1 MTDNRD
7 WFVKSVDGK
16 VYGPAKISKLVEWAK
31 DGRIEPTGFVS
42 TDRVDWLEACSI
54 DELEMKW
61 LVEVSPGDVFGPFH
75 RELVI
80 SLFKNGTVPATARA
94 YRLHEF
100 PIDQDPPPVE
110 KIVEKEV
117 PVEVEKIVEKE
128 VRVEVPVEVEKIV
141 EKEVPVEVEKIVEKE
156 VRVEVPVEV
165 EKIVEKEVRVE
176 VPVEVEKI
184 VEKEVRVEVPVPV
197 EVEKIVE
204 KKVLVEVPV
213 EKIVEK
219 EVRVEVPVEKIVEK
233 EVRVEVPVEK
243 IVEKEV
249 RVEVPVEVEKIVE
262 KVVEKEVRV
271 EVPVEKIVE
280 KEVRVEVPVEKVVE
294 VLPPPDDS
302 EPEPGE
308 PPPKIADLRFGGL
321 DRARLAALEK
331 AARQELMRGRR
342 MGMRGNLFGRR

>member
-42 TDRVDWLEACSI
+42 VDRVEWLEACTV
-54 DELEMKW
+54 DALEMKW

-80 SLFKNGTVPATARA
+80 SLFKDGTVPATARA

-117 PVEVEKIVEKE
+117 RVEVPVEKIVEKE
-128 VRVEVPVEVEKIV
+128 VRVEVP
-141 EKEVPVEVEKIVEKE
+141 VPVEVEKIVEKE

-184 VEKEVRVEVPVPV
+184 VEKEVRVEVPV
-197 EVEKIVE
+197 
-204 KKVLVEVPV
+204 
-213 EKIVEK
+213 
-219 EVRVEVPVEKIVEK
+219 
-233 EVRVEVPVEK
+233 EK

-262 KVVEKEVRV
+262 KIVEKEVRV

-331 AARQELMRGRR
+331 AARLELMRGRR
-342 MGMRGNLFGRR
+342 MGMHGNLFGRR

>member
-42 TDRVDWLEACSI
+42 VDRVEWLEACTV

-61 LVEVSPGDVFGPFH
+61 LVEISPGDVFGPFH

-80 SLFKNGTVPATARA
+80 NLFKNGTVPATARA

-141 EKEVPVEVEKIVEKE
+141 EKEV
-156 VRVEVPVEV
+156 RVEVPVEV

-176 VPVEVEKI
+176 VQ
-184 VEKEVRVEVPVPV
+184 VPV
-197 EVEKIVE
+197 E
-204 KKVLVEVPV
+204 V

>member
-42 TDRVDWLEACSI
+42 VDRVEWLEACTV
-54 DELEMKW
+54 DALEMKW

-117 PVEVEKIVEKE
+117 
-128 VRVEVPVEVEKIV
+128 R
-141 EKEVPVEVEKIVEKE
+141 
-156 VRVEVPVEV
+156 
-165 EKIVEKEVRVE
+165 
-176 VPVEVEKI
+176 
-184 VEKEVRVEVPVPV
+184 
-197 EVEKIVE
+197 
-204 KKVLVEVPV
+204 VEVPV

-219 EVRVEVPVEKIVEK
+219 EVRVEVPVEVEKIVEK

-294 VLPPPDDS
+294 KVVEVPVEKVVEVLPPPDDS

-342 MGMRGNLFGRR
+342 MGMHGNLFGRR

>member
-1 MTDNRD
+1 MQDTRD

-16 VYGPAKISKLVEWAK
+16 VYGPAKLSKLVEWAK

-42 TDRVDWLEACSI
+42 TDRVDWIEVGAV
-54 DELEMKW
+54 DALEMKW

-80 SLFKNGTVPATARA
+80 NLFKNGTVPATARA

-100 PIDQDPPPVE
+100 PIDQDPP
-110 KIVEKEV
+110 
-117 PVEVEKIVEKE
+117 
-128 VRVEVPVEVEKIV
+128 
-141 EKEVPVEVEKIVEKE
+141 
-156 VRVEVPVEV
+156 
-165 EKIVEKEVRVE
+165 
-176 VPVEVEKI
+176 
-184 VEKEVRVEVPVPV
+184 
-197 EVEKIVE
+197 
-204 KKVLVEVPV
+204 PV

-262 KVVEKEVRV
+262 VPVEKIVEKEVRV
-271 EVPVEKIVE
+271 EVPVEVEKIVEVPVEKIVEKVVEVPVEKIVEKVVE

-302 EPEPGE
+302 QPQPGE

-321 DRARLAALEK
+321 DRARLAALER

-342 MGMRGNLFGRR
+342 MGMHGNLFGRR

>member
-1 MTDNRD
+1 MTDNRN
-7 WFVKSVDGK
+7 WFVKSVGGK

-42 TDRVDWLEACSI
+42 VDRVEWLEACTV
-54 DELEMKW
+54 DALEMKW

-80 SLFKNGTVPATARA
+80 SLFKDGTVPATAHA

-117 PVEVEKIVEKE
+117 
-128 VRVEVPVEVEKIV
+128 
-141 EKEVPVEVEKIVEKE
+141 
-156 VRVEVPVEV
+156 
-165 EKIVEKEVRVE
+165 
-176 VPVEVEKI
+176 
-184 VEKEVRVEVPVPV
+184 
-197 EVEKIVE
+197 
-204 KKVLVEVPV
+204 
-213 EKIVEK
+213 
-219 EVRVEVPVEKIVEK
+219 RVEVPVEKV
-233 EVRVEVPVEK
+233 
-243 IVEKEV
+243 VEKEV

-280 KEVRVEVPVEKVVE
+280 KVVEVPVEKVIE

-308 PPPKIADLRFGGL
+308 PPPKIADLRLGGL

-331 AARQELMRGRR
+331 AARLELMRGRR
-342 MGMRGNLFGRR
+342 MGMHGNLFERR

>member
-1 MTDNRD
+1 MTDNRN
-7 WFVKSVDGK
+7 WFVKSVGGK

-42 TDRVDWLEACSI
+42 VDRVEWLEACTV
-54 DELEMKW
+54 DALEMKW

-80 SLFKNGTVPATARA
+80 SLFKDGTVPATAHA

-117 PVEVEKIVEKE
+117 
-128 VRVEVPVEVEKIV
+128 
-141 EKEVPVEVEKIVEKE
+141 
-156 VRVEVPVEV
+156 
-165 EKIVEKEVRVE
+165 
-176 VPVEVEKI
+176 
-184 VEKEVRVEVPVPV
+184 
-197 EVEKIVE
+197 
-204 KKVLVEVPV
+204 
-213 EKIVEK
+213 
-219 EVRVEVPVEKIVEK
+219 RVEVPVEKV
-233 EVRVEVPVEK
+233 
-243 IVEKEV
+243 VEKEV

-280 KEVRVEVPVEKVVE
+280 KVVEVPVEKVIE

-331 AARQELMRGRR
+331 AARLELMRGRR
-342 MGMRGNLFGRR
+342 MGMHGNLFERR

>member
-42 TDRVDWLEACSI
+42 VDRVEWLEACTV
-54 DELEMKW
+54 DALEMKW

-80 SLFKNGTVPATARA
+80 SLFKDGTVPATARA

-117 PVEVEKIVEKE
+117 
-128 VRVEVPVEVEKIV
+128 RVEVP
-141 EKEVPVEVEKIVEKE
+141 
-156 VRVEVPVEV
+156 
-165 EKIVEKEVRVE
+165 
-176 VPVEVEKI
+176 VEKI

-197 EVEKIVE
+197 E
-204 KKVLVEVPV
+204 
-213 EKIVEK
+213 
-219 EVRVEVPVEKIVEK
+219 VEKIVEK

-262 KVVEKEVRV
+262 KVVEKEVRVEVPVEKIVEKEVRV

-331 AARQELMRGRR
+331 AARLELMRGRR
-342 MGMRGNLFGRR
+342 MGMHGNLFGRR

>member
-80 SLFKNGTVPATARA
+80 NLFKNGTVPETARA

-141 EKEVPVEVEKIVEKE
+141 EKEV
-156 VRVEVPVEV
+156 R
-165 EKIVEKEVRVE
+165 
-176 VPVEVEKI
+176 
-184 VEKEVRVEVPVPV
+184 
-197 EVEKIVE
+197 
-204 KKVLVEVPV
+204 
-213 EKIVEK
+213 
-219 EVRVEVPVEKIVEK
+219 
-233 EVRVEVPVEK
+233 
-243 IVEKEV
+243 
-249 RVEVPVEVEKIVE
+249 
-262 KVVEKEVRV
+262 
-271 EVPVEKIVE
+271 
-280 KEVRVEVPVEKVVE
+280 
-294 VLPPPDDS
+294 S
-302 EPEPGE
+302 SG
-308 PPPKIADLRFGGL
+308 
-321 DRARLAALEK
+321 
-331 AARQELMRGRR
+331 
-342 MGMRGNLFGRR
+342 

>member
-1 MTDNRD
+1 M
-7 WFVKSVDGK
+7 KSVDGK

-42 TDRVDWLEACSI
+42 VDRVEWLEACTV

-80 SLFKNGTVPATARA
+80 NLFKNGTVPATARA

-100 PIDQDPPPVE
+100 PIDQDPPP
-110 KIVEKEV
+110 
-117 PVEVEKIVEKE
+117 VEKIVEKE

-156 VRVEVPVEV
+156 VRVEVPV
-165 EKIVEKEVRVE
+165 
-176 VPVEVEKI
+176 PVEVEKI
-184 VEKEVRVEVPVPV
+184 VEKE
-197 EVEKIVE
+197 
-204 KKVLVEVPV
+204 VLVEVPV

>member
-42 TDRVDWLEACSI
+42 VDRVEWLEACTV
-54 DELEMKW
+54 DALEMKW

-117 PVEVEKIVEKE
+117 
-128 VRVEVPVEVEKIV
+128 
-141 EKEVPVEVEKIVEKE
+141 
-156 VRVEVPVEV
+156 
-165 EKIVEKEVRVE
+165 RVE

-197 EVEKIVE
+197 EVEKV
-204 KKVLVEVPV
+204 
-213 EKIVEK
+213 
-219 EVRVEVPVEKIVEK
+219 VEK

-280 KEVRVEVPVEKVVE
+280 KEVRVEVPVEKVVEKVVEVPVEKVVE

>member
-7 WFVKSVDGK
+7 WFVKSVDEK

-42 TDRVDWLEACSI
+42 VDRVEWLEACTV
-54 DELEMKW
+54 DALEMKW

-117 PVEVEKIVEKE
+117 
-128 VRVEVPVEVEKIV
+128 RVEVP
-141 EKEVPVEVEKIVEKE
+141 
-156 VRVEVPVEV
+156 
-165 EKIVEKEVRVE
+165 
-176 VPVEVEKI
+176 VEKI

-197 EVEKIVE
+197 E
-204 KKVLVEVPV
+204 
-213 EKIVEK
+213 
-219 EVRVEVPVEKIVEK
+219 VEKIVEK

-294 VLPPPDDS
+294 KVVEVPVEKVVEVLPPPDDS

-342 MGMRGNLFGRR
+342 MGMHGNLFGRR

>member
-7 WFVKSVDGK
+7 WFVKSVDAK

-42 TDRVDWLEACSI
+42 VDRVEWLEACTV
-54 DELEMKW
+54 DALEMKW

-117 PVEVEKIVEKE
+117 
-128 VRVEVPVEVEKIV
+128 RVEVP
-141 EKEVPVEVEKIVEKE
+141 
-156 VRVEVPVEV
+156 
-165 EKIVEKEVRVE
+165 
-176 VPVEVEKI
+176 VEKI

-197 EVEKIVE
+197 E
-204 KKVLVEVPV
+204 
-213 EKIVEK
+213 
-219 EVRVEVPVEKIVEK
+219 VEKIVEK

-294 VLPPPDDS
+294 KVVEVPVEKVVEVLPPPDDS

-342 MGMRGNLFGRR
+342 MGMHGNLFGRR

>member
-42 TDRVDWLEACSI
+42 VDRVEWLEACTV
-54 DELEMKW
+54 DALEMKW

-80 SLFKNGTVPATARA
+80 SLFKDGTVPATARA

-117 PVEVEKIVEKE
+117 
-128 VRVEVPVEVEKIV
+128 RVEVP
-141 EKEVPVEVEKIVEKE
+141 
-156 VRVEVPVEV
+156 
-165 EKIVEKEVRVE
+165 
-176 VPVEVEKI
+176 VEKI

-204 KKVLVEVPV
+204 K
-213 EKIVEK
+213 
-219 EVRVEVPVEKIVEK
+219 EVRVEVPVEVEKIVEK

-271 EVPVEKIVE
+271 EVPVEKV
-280 KEVRVEVPVEKVVE
+280 VEVPVEKVVE

-342 MGMRGNLFGRR
+342 MGMHGNLFGRR

>member
-1 MTDNRD
+1 
-7 WFVKSVDGK
+7 
-16 VYGPAKISKLVEWAK
+16 
-31 DGRIEPTGFVS
+31 
-42 TDRVDWLEACSI
+42 
-54 DELEMKW
+54 MKW

-80 SLFKNGTVPATARA
+80 SLFKNGTVPPTARA

-117 PVEVEKIVEKE
+117 
-128 VRVEVPVEVEKIV
+128 RVEVP
-141 EKEVPVEVEKIVEKE
+141 
-156 VRVEVPVEV
+156 V

-204 KKVLVEVPV
+204 K
-213 EKIVEK
+213 
-219 EVRVEVPVEKIVEK
+219 
-233 EVRVEVPVEK
+233 
-243 IVEKEV
+243 EV

-271 EVPVEKIVE
+271 EVPVEKVVE
-280 KEVRVEVPVEKVVE
+280 KVVEVPVEKVVE

-342 MGMRGNLFGRR
+342 MGMHGNLFGRR

>member
-42 TDRVDWLEACSI
+42 VDRVEWLEACTV

-61 LVEVSPGDVFGPFH
+61 LVEISPGDVFGPFH

-80 SLFKNGTVPATARA
+80 NLFKNGTVPATARA

-117 PVEVEKIVEKE
+117 P
-128 VRVEVPVEVEKIV
+128 
-141 EKEVPVEVEKIVEKE
+141 
-156 VRVEVPVEV
+156 RVEVPVEV

-197 EVEKIVE
+197 E
-204 KKVLVEVPV
+204 V

>member
-1 MTDNRD
+1 MQDTRD

-16 VYGPAKISKLVEWAK
+16 VYGPAKLSKLVEWAK

-42 TDRVDWLEACSI
+42 TDRVDWIEVGAV
-54 DELEMKW
+54 DALEMKW

-80 SLFKNGTVPATARA
+80 NLFKNGTVPATARA

-100 PIDQDPPPVE
+100 PIDQDPPP
-110 KIVEKEV
+110 
-117 PVEVEKIVEKE
+117 
-128 VRVEVPVEVEKIV
+128 
-141 EKEVPVEVEKIVEKE
+141 VEKIVEKE

-184 VEKEVRVEVPVPV
+184 VEKEVRVEVPV
-197 EVEKIVE
+197 
-204 KKVLVEVPV
+204 

-219 EVRVEVPVEKIVEK
+219 EVRVEVPVEVEK
-233 EVRVEVPVEK
+233 IVEVPVEK

-262 KVVEKEVRV
+262 VPVEKIVEKVV
-271 EVPVEKIVE
+271 EVPVEKIVEKVVE

-302 EPEPGE
+302 QPQPGE

-321 DRARLAALEK
+321 DRARLAALER

-342 MGMRGNLFGRR
+342 FGMGKIFGGKSR

>member
-42 TDRVDWLEACSI
+42 VDRVEWLEACTV
-54 DELEMKW
+54 DALEMKW

-117 PVEVEKIVEKE
+117 
-128 VRVEVPVEVEKIV
+128 R
-141 EKEVPVEVEKIVEKE
+141 
-156 VRVEVPVEV
+156 
-165 EKIVEKEVRVE
+165 
-176 VPVEVEKI
+176 
-184 VEKEVRVEVPVPV
+184 
-197 EVEKIVE
+197 
-204 KKVLVEVPV
+204 VEVPV

-219 EVRVEVPVEKIVEK
+219 EVRVEVPVEVEKIVEK

-294 VLPPPDDS
+294 KVVEVPVEKVVEVLPPPDDS

-342 MGMRGNLFGRR
+342 MSMHGNLFGRR

>member
-42 TDRVDWLEACSI
+42 VDRVEWLEACTV
-54 DELEMKW
+54 DALEMKW

-80 SLFKNGTVPATARA
+80 SLFKNGTVPASARA

-117 PVEVEKIVEKE
+117 
-128 VRVEVPVEVEKIV
+128 RVEVP
-141 EKEVPVEVEKIVEKE
+141 
-156 VRVEVPVEV
+156 
-165 EKIVEKEVRVE
+165 
-176 VPVEVEKI
+176 VEKI

-204 KKVLVEVPV
+204 KEVRVEVPV

-294 VLPPPDDS
+294 KVVEVLPPPDDS

-342 MGMRGNLFGRR
+342 MGMHGNLFGRR

>member
-1 MTDNRD
+1 MQDTRD

-16 VYGPAKISKLVEWAK
+16 VYGPAKLSKLVEWAK

-42 TDRVDWLEACSI
+42 TDRVDWIEVGAV
-54 DELEMKW
+54 DALEMKW

-80 SLFKNGTVPATARA
+80 NLFKNGTVPATARA

-110 KIVEKEV
+110 KIVEKEVRVEV

-156 VRVEVPVEV
+156 VRVEVPVE
-165 EKIVEKEVRVE
+165 KIVEKEVRVE

-184 VEKEVRVEVPVPV
+184 VE
-197 EVEKIVE
+197 
-204 KKVLVEVPV
+204 VPV

-219 EVRVEVPVEKIVEK
+219 V
-233 EVRVEVPVEK
+233 VEVPVEK

-262 KVVEKEVRV
+262 VPVEKIVEKVVEVPVEKIVEKEVRV
-271 EVPVEKIVE
+271 EVPVEKIVEKVVE

-302 EPEPGE
+302 QPQPGE

-321 DRARLAALEK
+321 DRARLAALER

-342 MGMRGNLFGRR
+342 FGMGKIFGGKSR

>member
-42 TDRVDWLEACSI
+42 VDRVEWLEACTV
-54 DELEMKW
+54 DALEMKW

-80 SLFKNGTVPATARA
+80 SLFKDGTVPATARA

-117 PVEVEKIVEKE
+117 
-128 VRVEVPVEVEKIV
+128 RVEVP
-141 EKEVPVEVEKIVEKE
+141 
-156 VRVEVPVEV
+156 
-165 EKIVEKEVRVE
+165 
-176 VPVEVEKI
+176 VEKI

-197 EVEKIVE
+197 E
-204 KKVLVEVPV
+204 
-213 EKIVEK
+213 
-219 EVRVEVPVEKIVEK
+219 VEKIVEK

-294 VLPPPDDS
+294 KVVEVPVEKVVEVLPPPDDS

-331 AARQELMRGRR
+331 AARLELMRGRR
-342 MGMRGNLFGRR
+342 MGMHGNLFGRR

>member
-42 TDRVDWLEACSI
+42 VDRVEWLEACTV
-54 DELEMKW
+54 DALEMKW

-117 PVEVEKIVEKE
+117 
-128 VRVEVPVEVEKIV
+128 RVEVP
-141 EKEVPVEVEKIVEKE
+141 
-156 VRVEVPVEV
+156 
-165 EKIVEKEVRVE
+165 
-176 VPVEVEKI
+176 VEKI

-197 EVEKIVE
+197 E
-204 KKVLVEVPV
+204 
-213 EKIVEK
+213 
-219 EVRVEVPVEKIVEK
+219 VEKIVEK

-294 VLPPPDDS
+294 KVVEVPVEKVVEVLPPPDDS

-342 MGMRGNLFGRR
+342 MGMHGNLFGRR

>member
-42 TDRVDWLEACSI
+42 VDRVEWLEACTV
-54 DELEMKW
+54 DALEMKW

-80 SLFKNGTVPATARA
+80 SLFKDGTVPATARA

-117 PVEVEKIVEKE
+117 RVEVPVEKIVEKE
-128 VRVEVPVEVEKIV
+128 VRVEVP
-141 EKEVPVEVEKIVEKE
+141 VPVEVEKIVEKE

-176 VPVEVEKI
+176 VPVE
-184 VEKEVRVEVPVPV
+184 
-197 EVEKIVE
+197 
-204 KKVLVEVPV
+204 
-213 EKIVEK
+213 
-219 EVRVEVPVEKIVEK
+219 
-233 EVRVEVPVEK
+233 
-243 IVEKEV
+243 
-249 RVEVPVEVEKIVE
+249 
-262 KVVEKEVRV
+262 KVVEKV
-271 EVPVEKIVE
+271 
-280 KEVRVEVPVEKVVE
+280 VEVPVEKVVE

-331 AARQELMRGRR
+331 AARLELMRGRR
-342 MGMRGNLFGRR
+342 MGMHGNLFGRR

>member
-141 EKEVPVEVEKIVEKE
+141 EKEV
-156 VRVEVPVEV
+156 
-165 EKIVEKEVRVE
+165 RVE

-204 KKVLVEVPV
+204 KEVLVEVPV

>member
-1 MTDNRD
+1 MTDNRN
-7 WFVKSVDGK
+7 WFVKSVGGK

-42 TDRVDWLEACSI
+42 VDRVEWLEACTV
-54 DELEMKW
+54 DALEMKW

-80 SLFKNGTVPATARA
+80 SLFKDGTVPATAHA

-100 PIDQDPPPVE
+100 PIDQDPP
-110 KIVEKEV
+110 
-117 PVEVEKIVEKE
+117 
-128 VRVEVPVEVEKIV
+128 
-141 EKEVPVEVEKIVEKE
+141 
-156 VRVEVPVEV
+156 
-165 EKIVEKEVRVE
+165 
-176 VPVEVEKI
+176 
-184 VEKEVRVEVPVPV
+184 
-197 EVEKIVE
+197 
-204 KKVLVEVPV
+204 
-213 EKIVEK
+213 
-219 EVRVEVPVEKIVEK
+219 PVEKIVEK

-280 KEVRVEVPVEKVVE
+280 KVVEVPVEKVIE

-308 PPPKIADLRFGGL
+308 PPPKIADLRLGGL

-331 AARQELMRGRR
+331 AARLELMRGRR
-342 MGMRGNLFGRR
+342 MGMHGNLFERR

>member
-1 MTDNRD
+1 MQDTRD

-16 VYGPAKISKLVEWAK
+16 VYGPAKLSKLVEWAK

-42 TDRVDWLEACSI
+42 TDRVDWIEVGAV
-54 DELEMKW
+54 DALEMKW

-80 SLFKNGTVPATARA
+80 NLFKNGTVPATARA

-117 PVEVEKIVEKE
+117 
-128 VRVEVPVEVEKIV
+128 RVEVPVE
-141 EKEVPVEVEKIVEKE
+141 
-156 VRVEVPVEV
+156 
-165 EKIVEKEVRVE
+165 
-176 VPVEVEKI
+176 
-184 VEKEVRVEVPVPV
+184 
-197 EVEKIVE
+197 
-204 KKVLVEVPV
+204 V

-262 KVVEKEVRV
+262 
-271 EVPVEKIVE
+271 VPVEKIVE
-280 KEVRVEVPVEKVVE
+280 KEVRVEVPVEVEKIVEVPVEKIVEKVVE

-302 EPEPGE
+302 QPQPGE

-321 DRARLAALEK
+321 DRARLAALER

-342 MGMRGNLFGRR
+342 FGMGKIFGGKSR

>member
-1 MTDNRD
+1 MIDNRN
-7 WFVKSVDGK
+7 WFVKSVGGK

-42 TDRVDWLEACSI
+42 VDRVEWLEACTV
-54 DELEMKW
+54 DALEMKW

-80 SLFKNGTVPATARA
+80 SLFKDGTVPATAHA

-117 PVEVEKIVEKE
+117 
-128 VRVEVPVEVEKIV
+128 
-141 EKEVPVEVEKIVEKE
+141 
-156 VRVEVPVEV
+156 
-165 EKIVEKEVRVE
+165 
-176 VPVEVEKI
+176 
-184 VEKEVRVEVPVPV
+184 
-197 EVEKIVE
+197 
-204 KKVLVEVPV
+204 
-213 EKIVEK
+213 
-219 EVRVEVPVEKIVEK
+219 RVEVPVEKV
-233 EVRVEVPVEK
+233 
-243 IVEKEV
+243 VEKEV

-280 KEVRVEVPVEKVVE
+280 KVVEVPVEKVIE

-308 PPPKIADLRFGGL
+308 PPPKIADLRLGGL

-331 AARQELMRGRR
+331 AARLELMRGRR
-342 MGMRGNLFGRR
+342 MGMHGNLFERR

>member
-1 MTDNRD
+1 MQDTRD

-16 VYGPAKISKLVEWAK
+16 VYGPAKLSKLVEWAK

-42 TDRVDWLEACSI
+42 TDRVDWIEVGAV
-54 DELEMKW
+54 DALEMKW

-80 SLFKNGTVPATARA
+80 NLFKNGTVPATARA
-94 YRLHEF
+94 YRLHEL

-117 PVEVEKIVEKE
+117 
-128 VRVEVPVEVEKIV
+128 RVEVPVE
-141 EKEVPVEVEKIVEKE
+141 
-156 VRVEVPVEV
+156 
-165 EKIVEKEVRVE
+165 
-176 VPVEVEKI
+176 
-184 VEKEVRVEVPVPV
+184 
-197 EVEKIVE
+197 
-204 KKVLVEVPV
+204 
-213 EKIVEK
+213 
-219 EVRVEVPVEKIVEK
+219 VEKIVEK

-262 KVVEKEVRV
+262 VPVEKIVEKEVRV
-271 EVPVEKIVE
+271 EVPVEVEKIVEVPVEKIVEKVVEVPVEKIVEKVVE

-302 EPEPGE
+302 EPEPSE

-321 DRARLAALEK
+321 DRARLAALER

-342 MGMRGNLFGRR
+342 FGMGKIFGGKSR

>member
-1 MTDNRD
+1 M
-7 WFVKSVDGK
+7 KSVDGK

-42 TDRVDWLEACSI
+42 NDRVEWLEACTV
-54 DELEMKW
+54 DALEMKW

-80 SLFKNGTVPATARA
+80 NLFKNGTVPATARA

-100 PIDQDPPPVE
+100 PIDQDPPP
-110 KIVEKEV
+110 
-117 PVEVEKIVEKE
+117 
-128 VRVEVPVEVEKIV
+128 VEKIV

-204 KKVLVEVPV
+204 KEVLVEVPV

-219 EVRVEVPVEKIVEK
+219 EVRVEVPVEKVVEK

>member
-1 MTDNRD
+1 MTDNRN
-7 WFVKSVDGK
+7 WFVKSVGGK

-42 TDRVDWLEACSI
+42 VDRVEWLEACTV
-54 DELEMKW
+54 DALEMKW

-80 SLFKNGTVPATARA
+80 SLFKDGTVPATAHA

-117 PVEVEKIVEKE
+117 
-128 VRVEVPVEVEKIV
+128 
-141 EKEVPVEVEKIVEKE
+141 
-156 VRVEVPVEV
+156 
-165 EKIVEKEVRVE
+165 
-176 VPVEVEKI
+176 
-184 VEKEVRVEVPVPV
+184 
-197 EVEKIVE
+197 
-204 KKVLVEVPV
+204 
-213 EKIVEK
+213 
-219 EVRVEVPVEKIVEK
+219 RVEVPVEKV
-233 EVRVEVPVEK
+233 
-243 IVEKEV
+243 VEKEV

-271 EVPVEKIVE
+271 EVPVEEIVE
-280 KEVRVEVPVEKVVE
+280 KVVEVPVEKVIE

-308 PPPKIADLRFGGL
+308 PPPKIADLRLGGL

-331 AARQELMRGRR
+331 AARLELMRGRR
-342 MGMRGNLFGRR
+342 MGMHGNLFERR